1 MLSVVNLLAEMCMT
15 ASLHL
20 EIVKA
25 CLGIIVIT
33 AIAQRIYVRQRSAAA
48 YYLAPGIVGIAC
60 NNAAAAVDYTDNV
73 ALRVEHIIVQRI
85 IVLHRQRLANNLF
98 FNIHR
103 ARRAVKYQNESRSI
117 SGDILL
123 LI

>member
-1 MLSVVNLLAEMCMT
+1 MT

-20 EIVKA
+20 EIVKT
-25 CLGIIVIT
+25 CLGVVIIT
-33 AIAQRIYVRQRSAAA
+33 AIAERIYVRKRSAAA

-60 NNAAAAVDYTDNV
+60 DNASAAVDDSNDI
-73 ALRVEHIIVQRI
+73 ALRVEDVVVQRI

-103 ARRAVKYQNESRSI
+103 TRRAVKHY
-117 SGDILL
+117 
-123 LI
+123 

>member
-1 MLSVVNLLAEMCMT
+1 MT

-20 EIVKA
+20 EIVKT
-25 CLGIIVIT
+25 CLGVVIIT

-60 NNAAAAVDYTDNV
+60 DGAAAAVDYTDNV
-73 ALRVEHIIVQRI
+73 ALRIEDVVVQRI

-98 FNIHR
+98 LTYTVHAALSNIINTDAKLTKSKKKTR
-103 ARRAVKYQNESRSI
+103 KP
-117 SGDILL
+117 
-123 LI
+123 

>member
-48 YYLAPGIVGIAC
+48 YYLAPGVVGIAC
-60 NNAAAAVDYTDNV
+60 DNTSAAVDDADNV
-73 ALRVEHIIVQRI
+73 ALRVEHIVVQCIV
-85 IVLHRQRLANNLF
+85 VLHRQRLANNLF
-98 FNIHR
+98 FTIHR
-103 ARRAVKYQNESRSI
+103 ARRAVKHY
-117 SGDILL
+117 
-123 LI
+123 